1 MTPHNIRPLHADDL
15 DALVTVID
23 ATGLFPGAMLH
34 DMTADYRSGTAADQF
49 WWTVD
54 AGTPVAIAPI
64 AVAYAAPEP
73 MTDGTWN
80 LLLIAVHPGCHGQG
94 IGRQLM
100 AHAERTLAARGA
112 RLLLVETSGLPD
124 FARTRRFYS
133 ALGYRREARIRD
145 FYRAGEDKIVFAKP
159 LSPG

>member
-1 MTPHNIRPLHADDL
+1 MTHHSIRPLRADDL
-15 DALVTVID
+15 DALVAVID

-34 DMTADYRSGTAADQF
+34 DMTVDYRAGTATDQL

-54 AGTPVAIAPI
+54 TGVPV

-80 LLLIAVHPGCHGQG
+80 LLLIAVHPACHGRG
-94 IGRQLM
+94 IGQQLM

-124 FARTRRFYS
+124 FARTRRFYA

-145 FYRAGEDKIVFAKP
+145 FYQAGEDKIVFAKP
-159 LSPG
+159 LAPG